1 MIKKFF
7 KLIMDGFTIVQET
20 IEDKI
25 MNFVIKGDYI
35 ESLIDEEDSHHNKYI
50 TKGNKYEVIDIGVG
64 VVYIIDD
71 IGQLNI
77 IQRRECKKV
86 EEE

>member
-7 KLIMDGFTIVQET
+7 KLIIDGFTIMQET
-20 IEDKI
+20 MEDKI
-25 MNFVIKGDYI
+25 INFAIKGDYI

-50 TKGNKYEVIDIGVG
+50 TKGNKYEVIDIWVG
-64 VVYIIDD
+64 CVYIIDD
-71 IGQLNI
+71 MGQLNI
-77 IQRRECKKV
+77 IQRKDCKKV